1 MFGFF
6 YHGNCEDLY
15 AALKTQ
21 TRNYQRGYDKEMTR
35 SSEHENKTIFQTK
48 LNLNLRG
55 GLHQGHKQHIIMYQP
70 QK

>member
-21 TRNYQRGYDKEMTR
+21 TRNYQRGYDKEMTW
-35 SSEHENKTIFQTK
+35 SSERENKTIF
-48 LNLNLRG
+48 
-55 GLHQGHKQHIIMYQP
+55 
-70 QK
+70 